1 MCLLIC
7 LTEMGL
13 CCTRGRNKDNDK
25 EVKDEKKNDFLFF
38 TF

>member
-13 CCTRGRNKDNDK
+13 CCTRRRNKDNDK
-25 EVKDEKKNDFLFF
+25 EVKDEKKMIFYF
-38 TF
+38 